1 MLDSEME
8 PDLKIVFGLLSL
20 VCLMWVGGI
29 WFICSFYKCDHDC
42 IYCGDSAEDCPFC
55 RKGDDTL
62 PGEEMDRIAEEM
74 KKAAAPIS
82 RDESGKPFYIRH
94 NTQAQATQPALQN
107 DEIR

>member
-1 MLDSEME
+1 ME
-8 PDLKIVFGLLSL
+8 PDLKIIIGLLSL
-20 VCLMWVGGI
+20 VCLMWAGGI

-74 KKAAAPIS
+74 KIGQSPFRTHVVTSPGDTFPS
-82 RDESGKPFYIRH
+82 RTIKREIESEK
-94 NTQAQATQPALQN
+94 TEL
-107 DEIR
+107 